1 MMNYAITFEDVSFSC
16 FRLWYLYFSSWLKWA
31 TLWRWKASFSIIT
44 SYFFSEAYL
53 RNLCSEYS
61 SALSQCGDRPDF
73 LPTIRLLAA
82 ALSQLP
88 PHFVTVGSSLL
99 SALMPTDAVV
109 LQVIMIFQLEK
120 NDDDKRS
127 IIICDSRECE
137 VPPTDNLI
145 KILFA
150 IK

>member
-1 MMNYAITFEDVSFSC
+1 MQSSSKVCPSHALDLDIFLFFKLIEMNCSLMMESF
-16 FRLWYLYFSSWLKWA
+16 FLYHNSV
-31 TLWRWKASFSIIT
+31 
-44 SYFFSEAYL
+44 FFSESYL

-120 NDDDKRS
+120 
-127 IIICDSRECE
+127 
-137 VPPTDNLI
+137 TTTI
-145 KILFA
+145 KDL
-150 IK
+150 

>member
-1 MMNYAITFEDVSFSC
+1 MSYSLTMESF
-16 FRLWYLYFSSWLKWA
+16 FL
-31 TLWRWKASFSIIT
+31 SIIT

-53 RNLCSEYS
+53 RNLRSEYS

-109 LQVIMIFQLEK
+109 LQVSMVFQLEQK
-120 NDDDKRS
+120 MMTTTIQD
-127 IIICDSRECE
+127 
-137 VPPTDNLI
+137 LQ
-145 KILFA
+145 
-150 IK
+150 